1 MKREKQT
8 QKVENQDKRNRP
20 GDSRGP
26 RVPQSKYSGYTPLS
40 VPREQLLMQIR
51 DLDLLRKPKEIR
63 TIPNQRDRSK
73 YCRYHRDHDYNTNDY
88 FDLKEE
94 KK

>member
-1 MKREKQT
+1 M
-8 QKVENQDKRNRP
+8 
-20 GDSRGP
+20 GP
-26 RVPQSKYSGYTPLS
+26 RVPQSRYSGYTLLS

-63 TIPNQRDRSK
+63 TVPNKEAEANTVGIIEIMIIIPTTALILN
-73 YCRYHRDHDYNTNDY
+73 
-88 FDLKEE
+88 